1 MDNYTKIPNDIL
13 EALPLYDFSPLEW
26 AVIMYVIRK
35 TFGWHKNVDTISVRK
50 MAADTGHDLRGMQRA
65 VTKLKEKNVLSM
77 NSRGSRGMPVMG
89 INSPSMWAEPTVKQP
104 TVKQPEVKQSE
115 VYGQT
120 TVGSDGQMTVGSD
133 GQMTTHKRNKHTKD
147 TNTKESFSPT
157 GSDARATA
165 WAESDLT
172 LPDEVFE
179 NDDLWT

>member
-104 TVKQPEVKQSE
+104 TVKQPTVKQPEVKQSE

-120 TVGSDGQMTVGSD
+120 TVGSD